1 MIIKNIS
8 NLEDSLKYYN
18 DILDCNKEVILLD
31 FREAEYIRNNHLA
44 LLGLALENQKKD
56 GKEIEI
62 KEPKIIKNRK
72 SFELSGFMQHFSNL
86 DNNNNIYEISS
97 IVKYTNISL
106 DDWNSLVEFHKYFED
121 QLNKNLSPELSN
133 KIIQKIFELFSN
145 VFRHSQSELGF
156 FCAGQI
162 YDNKF
167 YFTIVDG
174 ILKKSLMITKA
185 YLSLLTRINH

>member
-1 MIIKNIS
+1 MIIKNNS

-106 DDWNSLVEFHKYFED
+106 DDWFVQYNCPLVCLLILIFTEYPVKIT
-121 QLNKNLSPELSN
+121 NLSQFL
-133 KIIQKIFELFSN
+133 II
-145 VFRHSQSELGF
+145 
-156 FCAGQI
+156 
-162 YDNKF
+162 
-167 YFTIVDG
+167 TI
-174 ILKKSLMITKA
+174 L
-185 YLSLLTRINH
+185 